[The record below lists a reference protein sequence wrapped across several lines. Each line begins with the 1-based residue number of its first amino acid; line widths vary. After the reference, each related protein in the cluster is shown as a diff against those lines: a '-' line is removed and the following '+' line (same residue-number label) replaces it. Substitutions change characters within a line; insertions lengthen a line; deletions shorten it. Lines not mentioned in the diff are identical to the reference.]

1 MGIVTAA
8 VAVAGPPSLP
18 AQEVEA
24 TQRGAD
30 PRSAPVVS
38 GPDSETAAEPESN
51 TDTAAQDEVRMNQ
64 RFNELRSEIL
74 DERGKF
80 IERVLMFFGVVIPV
94 TGFLAFIRFRQ
105 IERDAREGAKS
116 AKRHSDEA
124 YRLVSETRRIKKQVT
139 GEAKKIRSIKE
150 RSEAAAS
157 EIDRL
162 LRRTTAQWVEQAPDQ
177 ESVTIS
183 DVTDDPK
190 ASATDKAIVRAIFHQ
205 RHGRNHEAIELWRAV
220 AVISEEN
227 ANDVDLASRAWFS
240 CAYLLDGREQEAVAY
255 LDKAI
260 KLNPNFAEAYSNRAG
275 AKIRLGRHQEAVV
288 DCDKAIE
295 LDPDL
300 ALAYSNRAGAKMGL
314 GLHQEAVADCDKA
327 IELDP
332 DHDLAYYNRG
342 ISKAEMGRHQEAIA
356 DFDMAIERNPDYA
369 AAYFSRAGAKVEVG
383 RHREAEADCDKAIEL
398 DPDLAQ
404 AYSNR
409 GGAKIALGRHQD
421 AIADFDKAIKLNPD
435 YAQPYYNRGISKAE
449 MGRHQEA
456 IADFDMAIER
466 NPDVAWTYS
475 SRGISKAEMGR
486 HQEALA
492 DFDKAIERNPDYAE
506 ACLRREVAKAALD
519 PGGNTA
525 E

>member
-1 MGIVTAA
+1 
-8 VAVAGPPSLP
+8 
-18 AQEVEA
+18 
-24 TQRGAD
+24 
-30 PRSAPVVS
+30 
-38 GPDSETAAEPESN
+38 
-51 TDTAAQDEVRMNQ
+51 MNQ

-157 EIDRL
+157 EMTDFFDA
-162 LRRTTAQWVEQAPDQ
+162 TTAQWSTSSRPRKL
-177 ESVTIS
+177 TIS

-327 IELDP
+327 IED
-332 DHDLAYYNRG
+332 
-342 ISKAEMGRHQEAIA
+342 
-356 DFDMAIERNPDYA
+356 
-369 AAYFSRAGAKVEVG
+369 
-383 RHREAEADCDKAIEL
+383 
-398 DPDLAQ
+398 
-404 AYSNR
+404 
-409 GGAKIALGRHQD
+409 
-421 AIADFDKAIKLNPD
+421 PD